1 MFSLAASFDPEI
13 SLQPPEF
20 SPVKWLE
27 GTVMDDSAP
36 KYLIPSQRS
45 RGALDREDMSS
56 LVVKIGDLG
65 GGKSISLSS
74 VKDCYD

>member
-1 MFSLAASFDPEI
+1 MFSLATSSDPGI
-13 SLQPPEF
+13 SLQPPEL

-27 GTVMDDSAP
+27 GTVKDDSAP

-45 RGALDREDMSS
+45 RGALDMAEMSS

-65 GGKSISLSS
+65 GGKSIPLSH
-74 VKDCYD
+74 VMDCYD